1 MQLLNLALYG
11 VLLLVQCAYT
21 FQWILDKKGIVPVS
35 ILRIA
40 VELSV
45 EVVLL
50 FLMTQFGS
58 NVTVK
63 SFVHSNGDLVILG
76 TD

>member
-11 VLLLVQCAYT
+11 VLLLVQFAYT

-35 ILRIA
+35 ILRIV
-40 VELSV
+40 VELSA

>member
-1 MQLLNLALYG
+1 MQLLNLMLYG

-21 FQWILDKKGIVPVS
+21 FQWLLDKKGIVPVS

-40 VELSV
+40 IELSV

-50 FLMTQFGS
+50 FLIT
-58 NVTVK
+58 
-63 SFVHSNGDLVILG
+63 
-76 TD
+76 